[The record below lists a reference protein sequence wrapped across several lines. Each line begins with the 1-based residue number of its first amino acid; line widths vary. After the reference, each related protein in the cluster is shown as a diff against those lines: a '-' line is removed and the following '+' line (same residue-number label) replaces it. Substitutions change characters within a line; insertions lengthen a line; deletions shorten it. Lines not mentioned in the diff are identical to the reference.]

1 MENTVIYDAIAGV
14 DAKAEYNG
22 EGINALQQD
31 TAALLAKG
39 AVKSVQRGTYQG
51 DNLDYH
57 DNISIPINP
66 VNLSKS
72 VLSIF
77 DSGSSNSGLSNSIGA
92 SNTTYTFESN
102 QIKLNVLGTKTYS
115 NPVLFWQVIEFY

>member
-1 MENTVIYDAIAGV
+1 MKELNITG
-14 DAKAEYNG
+14 G
-22 EGINALQQD
+22 GINALKQD

-39 AVKSVQRGTYQG
+39 VVKSVQRGTYQG
-51 DNLDYH
+51 DNLDYR

-77 DSGSSNSGLSNSIGA
+77 DSGSSNSGLSDSIGA